1 MTQKMQISGVLQL
14 TNRTLYGMTA
24 RKIPM
29 YLFTPL
35 NRSLPDMAVASTTK
49 NKTKNLLVLV
59 DPLRPAEG
67 TGGSIPRG
75 AVRSVF
81 GECGDMEAER
91 KAIHYAYSPIRW
103 NTFPAIVE
111 PTETV
116 HESLE
121 DVPTINIDPLGCRD
135 IDDCISIW
143 DSPDGTTK
151 VAITIADVAEWV
163 RFNPWMLYA
172 ARIGQTLYDSDGKII
187 HSMFP
192 HEHRMSLTPK
202 SRRLCIALTFDW
214 NEGTGLSNVHFK
226 QVSIVNK
233 ASYTYENVHDATDFP
248 VKTLRSICE
257 SIASKSLPDA
267 HDWVETLMTT
277 YNLTLAQHLYKEVGA
292 GLLRAHDA
300 PKVLKNLNYEAL
312 GLPDH
317 LIMSSA
323 RYEPVSSGAV
333 HHLFGNV
340 YCHATSPIRRWA
352 DVVNQM
358 AFKKMEIEYC
368 YADSCN
374 VLQSYSKKHA
384 RDLQFIDIL
393 VSGEEN
399 KNVNVKG
406 VVVSETRIWIP
417 VWERLITCTNTLSV
431 GTNVSVDYHLDMS
444 KPTWKQRVVFRA
456 TEDV

>member
-1 MTQKMQISGVLQL
+1 MVT
-14 TNRTLYGMTA
+14 
-24 RKIPM
+24 
-29 YLFTPL
+29 
-35 NRSLPDMAVASTTK
+35 
-49 NKTKNLLVLV
+49 
-59 DPLRPAEG
+59 
-67 TGGSIPRG
+67 
-75 AVRSVF
+75 
-81 GECGDMEAER
+81 
-91 KAIHYAYSPIRW
+91 
-103 NTFPAIVE
+103 
-111 PTETV
+111 
-116 HESLE
+116 
-121 DVPTINIDPLGCRD
+121 
-135 IDDCISIW
+135 
-143 DSPDGTTK
+143 
-151 VAITIADVAEWV
+151 
-163 RFNPWMLYA
+163 
-172 ARIGQTLYDSDGKII
+172 
-187 HSMFP
+187 
-192 HEHRMSLTPK
+192 
-202 SRRLCIALTFDW
+202 
-214 NEGTGLSNVHFK
+214 
-226 QVSIVNK
+226 
-233 ASYTYENVHDATDFP
+233 
-248 VKTLRSICE
+248 
-257 SIASKSLPDA
+257 

-300 PKVLKNLNYEAL
+300 PKALKNLNYEAL

-368 YADSCN
+368 YADACN